1 MADKNRTIVLIS
13 LLLMA
18 VYSAHASAASWAEL
32 VYDAG
37 VPPKTREN
45 VERAVNAVD
54 GQLTQYKI
62 SLRDKI
68 KIVVTADYDS
78 FLKAWMRYGEMSR
91 AEAEE
96 GVKGSAG
103 ASVGHKPIILIRG
116 RPALNENPEEA
127 FRLLP
132 HEIFHQLQSQG
143 YGKTLVPWLTE
154 GSADLFMLEVLDTAG
169 FGKVNDFIRGAEE
182 RICQA
187 PAISDVRELAD
198 YNYQSYTSL
207 AQEGYPVY
215 EMSAVMAARLVQEN
229 GFEKII
235 LFYQLLHTG
244 TSRDKA
250 FLTAFR
256 IPTAQFL
263 NEMNASFAD
272 LCSGR

>member
-1 MADKNRTIVLIS
+1 MAGKNRTILLIT
-13 LLLMA
+13 LLMMA
-18 VYSAHASAASWAEL
+18 VFSAHASAASWAEL
-32 VYDAG
+32 IYDAG

-45 VERAVNAVD
+45 VGRAVNAVD
-54 GQLTQYKI
+54 EQLTQYQI
-62 SLRDKI
+62 SLRYNI

-78 FLKAWMRYGEMSR
+78 FLKEWMRYGEMSR

-103 ASVGHKPIILIRG
+103 ASVGNKPIILIRG
-116 RPALNENPEEA
+116 RSALNENPEEA

-154 GSADLFMLEVLDTAG
+154 GSADFFMLGVLDTAG
-169 FGKVNDFIRGAEE
+169 FGKVNDFIHGAED

-187 PAISDVRELAD
+187 PAIPDVRELAD
-198 YNYQSYTSL
+198 YNYPSYTSL

-215 EMSAVMAARLVQEN
+215 EMSAVMVARLVQDN

-235 LFYQLLHTG
+235 LFYQLLHKG
-244 TSRDKA
+244 TARDKA

-256 IPTAQFL
+256 LPSAQFL
-263 NEMNASFAD
+263 NEMNAYFAN
-272 LCSGR
+272 LCNGR